1 MSPRP
6 SWHGFRERHERA
18 GPAGRGARGV
28 TATGFALMLCAA
40 AAPADRRFDG
50 AMLERLAWPGRDEWL
65 LDGGRRVEI
74 PSEEPVRT

>member
-1 MSPRP
+1 
-6 SWHGFRERHERA
+6 
-18 GPAGRGARGV
+18 
-28 TATGFALMLCAA
+28 MLCAA